1 MNIFAFILITG
12 FIVKSIFIL
21 IESLIYKLSLQND
34 TQAISPAL
42 HAAHVDIGL
51 EMNTEMKIE
60 AVSNS
65 LKPVGKQIYMRTVS
79 LSKVQ

>member
-1 MNIFAFILITG
+1 MNIFAFILIAG
-12 FIVKSIFIL
+12 FILKNIFIL
-21 IESLIYKLSLQND
+21 IESLIYKLSLQDD

-42 HAAHVDIGL
+42 QTAAVDIGL

-60 AVSNS
+60 AVSKS